1 MEPWTREWKEYCLAE
16 LCAAWNECHG
26 CPLESSR
33 KKVVFG
39 NGNPE
44 ADILF
49 IGEAP
54 GADEDES
61 GIPFYGDSGGLYNV
75 MLEAAGLSRDQVFTT
90 NLLGCRPPDNR
101 DPQKGEKEA
110 CWPRLNE
117 IIYLIDPLVVVPI
130 GAQALKA
137 LAKGRDWSI
146 KDHHGRLFSSPNP
159 AFHSPSDQNG
169 LEIDGRLFPRKDD
182 NKREHCLTYDMIP
195 IVHPAFILREDGW
208 DPKKPKFPP
217 NGWAVK
223 TIRTMIKIREYV
235 EILKTRRQD
244 PSSAIP

>member
-1 MEPWTREWKEYCLAE
+1 MEPWTREWKEACLEE
-16 LCAAWNECHG
+16 LRAAWAECQA
-26 CPLESSR
+26 CPLSQTR
-33 KKVVFG
+33 KNVVFG
-39 NGNPE
+39 NGNPD

-54 GADEDES
+54 GEAEDES
-61 GIPFYGDSGGLYNV
+61 GTPFNGDSGNLFNALLVG
-75 MLEAAGLSRDQVFTT
+75 AGLEREQVYIT
-90 NLLGCRPPDNR
+90 NLIACRPPGNR
-101 DPQKGEKEA
+101 DPQKDEKDS
-110 CWPRLNE
+110 CGIRLNE
-117 IIYLIDPLVVVPI
+117 IIYLVDPLIIVPI

-137 LAKGRDWSI
+137 LARGRDWSI
-146 KDHHGRLFSSPNP
+146 KDHHGHLFSSPSTS
-159 AFHSPSDQNG
+159 FHSPSDPNG
-169 LEIDGRLFPRKDD
+169 LEVQGRLFPRKRAD
-182 NKREHCLTYDMIP
+182 KREVCLTYDMIP

-223 TIRTMIKIREYV
+223 TIRALIKIRDYV